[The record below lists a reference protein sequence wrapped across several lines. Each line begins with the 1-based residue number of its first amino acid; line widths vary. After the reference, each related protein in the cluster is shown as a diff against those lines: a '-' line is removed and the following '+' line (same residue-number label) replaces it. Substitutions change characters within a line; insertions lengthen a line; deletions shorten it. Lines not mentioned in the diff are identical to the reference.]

1 MRKWVSLKTE
11 VPGPGSRSWVERKEK
26 AVCRAYSLNVP
37 IMIQKAQGAIL
48 TDVDGNEF
56 IDLAGGIGC
65 LNVGHCQPEVVNA
78 VKEQVERFFHTDFTV
93 VPYPSFIEL
102 AERLSSLLPGDYP
115 KKATFFNS
123 GAEAVENACKIA
135 KCYTGRR
142 AFIAFEGAFHGRTL
156 MAMSL
161 TSKIMPYKHN
171 MGPFAPEVYRVPF
184 AYCYRC
190 PVNLEY
196 PSCDI
201 ACAKWL
207 ERAFVTM
214 VESTNTAA
222 VVGEPVLGEG
232 GFVVPPKEFYQRVRE
247 ICDKHGILL
256 IIDEVQT
263 GIGRTGKFFAH
274 EHYGI
279 TADLVTVAKS
289 MAGGIPI
296 SGVIGRAEVMDAP
309 HDSAIGGTFVGNPIG
324 CVAALKVIDVVQQQE
339 LCAKAEAQGKIIM
352 ERFTQWKK
360 DFEIVGDVRGLGA
373 MCGIEFVRDRKTKE
387 PATRETAMI
396 KEAMFKNGVLA
407 LKSGVNGNVIR
418 MLAPLVITNDQ
429 LTEALDVMQECI
441 AEINATL

>member
-214 VESTNTAA
+214 VEPTNTAA

>member
-1 MRKWVSLKTE
+1 MKTE

-214 VESTNTAA
+214 VEPTNTAA